1 MLKISRKS
9 FKDINLMM
17 DTYKK
22 LSLLSV
28 TILVLLITGC
38 QTAPPYDYSAL
49 IASKPKS
56 ILIIPPNNSS
66 IDVNAPYIFLS
77 TITKP
82 IAEKGYYVFPV
93 AVIDHFLKENGL
105 PTPAEM
111 NTIPLDKIREHIGA
125 DAVLYVSIEEWG
137 QKYQVISSKAV
148 VRSTLKLVD
157 TRTGDLLWEST
168 AFAQQ
173 KSGDGGGGLLGAI
186 ISAAIEQVAGS
197 LIDHTPQLSQWANQ
211 GAVNNTNQGL
221 LDGPYKKKE

>member
-1 MLKISRKS
+1 
-9 FKDINLMM
+9 MM

-28 TILVLLITGC
+28 TALVLLITGC

-137 QKYQVISSKAV
+137 QKYQVISSTSV
-148 VRSTLKLVD
+148 VRSTLRLVD

-173 KSGDGGGGLLGAI
+173 QSGDGGGGILGAI
-186 ISAAIEQVAGS
+186 IAAAIEQVAGS

-211 GAVNNTNQGL
+211 GAVNNTRQGL

>member
-1 MLKISRKS
+1 
-9 FKDINLMM
+9 MM

-28 TILVLLITGC
+28 AFLVLLITGC

-77 TITKP
+77 TISKP

-93 AVIDHFLKENGL
+93 SVIDHFLKENGL

-137 QKYQVISSKAV
+137 QKYQVVSSRAV
-148 VRSTLKLVD
+148 VRSNLKLVD
-157 TRTGDLLWEST
+157 ARTGDLLWEST

-173 KSGDGGGGLLGAI
+173 QSGDGGGGILGAI
-186 ISAAIEQVAGS
+186 IAAAIEQVAGS
-197 LIDHTPQLSQWANQ
+197 IIDHTPQLSQWANQ
-211 GAVNNTNQGL
+211 GAVNSKNQGL
-221 LDGPYKKKE
+221 LDGPYKKK

>member
-1 MLKISRKS
+1 
-9 FKDINLMM
+9 MM

-28 TILVLLITGC
+28 TVLVLLITGC

-137 QKYQVISSKAV
+137 QKYQVISSTSV
-148 VRSTLKLVD
+148 VRSTLRLVD

-173 KSGDGGGGLLGAI
+173 QSGDGGGGILGAI
-186 ISAAIEQVAGS
+186 IAAAIEQVAGS

>member
-1 MLKISRKS
+1 
-9 FKDINLMM
+9 MM

-173 KSGDGGGGLLGAI
+173 KSGDGGGGILGAI
-186 ISAAIEQVAGS
+186 IVAAIEQVAGS

-221 LDGPYKKKE
+221 LDGPYKKKQ